1 MITVIDYGL
10 GNLNS
15 VYKALIYANNSSGL
29 KEKIIITRSKEK
41 INKAKAIILPGVGA
55 VDNAIHNLRK
65 FKIENIIKK
74 KIESGTLFLGICLGF
89 QMLFEKSFENGIH
102 DGLGILKGNV
112 KKFDLPKSYKIPHMG
127 WNTVSAPKCPILK
140 NISDES
146 YFYFVHS
153 YYVEVKD
160 KNIGIMY
167 TNYGKKFASG
177 IFKDNIY
184 GVQFH
189 PEKSQKAGLKLL
201 ENFCKTIKLSS
212 RTNKNF
218 F

>member
-1 MITVIDYGL
+1 MITVVDYGL

-15 VYKALIYANNSSGL
+15 VYKALLHANSSSGL
-29 KEKIIITRSKEK
+29 NEKIIITRSKEK
-41 INKAKAIILPGVGA
+41 INKANAIILPGVGA
-55 VDNAIHNLRK
+55 VDNAVHNLRK
-65 FKIENIIKK
+65 FKIENIIKN
-74 KIESGTLFLGICLGF
+74 KIKSGTLFLGICLGF

-102 DGLGILKGNV
+102 NGLGILKGSV
-112 KKFDLPKSYKIPHMG
+112 KKFNLPKSYKIPHMG
-127 WNTVSAPKCPILK
+127 WNTVYSSKCPILK
-140 NISDES
+140 NISNES

-153 YYVEVKD
+153 YYAEVKD

-201 ENFCKTIKLSS
+201 ENFCKIAK
-212 RTNKNF
+212 NKILNSKS
-218 F
+218 